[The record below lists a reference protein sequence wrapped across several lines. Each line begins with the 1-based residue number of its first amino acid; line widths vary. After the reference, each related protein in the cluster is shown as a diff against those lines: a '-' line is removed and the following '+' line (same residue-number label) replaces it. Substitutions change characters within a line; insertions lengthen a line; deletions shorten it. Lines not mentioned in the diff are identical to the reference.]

1 MAPANI
7 WQMLHRNVVND
18 RVESANQNGAL
29 RRVPRWRRLAVP
41 VLSVLAIAAGTLAL
55 FFVDKDED
63 STKKKTPNSKI
74 QTSKPSSSKKTR
86 SKRRKHESSDESSDE
101 EF

>member
-1 MAPANI
+1 
-7 WQMLHRNVVND
+7 MLHRNVVND
-18 RVESANQNGAL
+18 RVESANQNGGM

-41 VLSVLAIAAGTLAL
+41 IISVLAMAAGALAL

-63 STKKKTPNSKI
+63 TTKKKTQNSK
-74 QTSKPSSSKKTR
+74 THSKPSSSKKTR
-86 SKRRKHESSDESSDE
+86 STKRKEPDSDESSDE